1 MFKIAKQIRISAKLD
16 KSGFQKELN
25 QLLKKGYDLN
35 LNGGNFKSVVND
47 ISKELNKLKSTLNNV
62 NGNTFDNT
70 VSGVNKTKDAVKDL
84 NSELTR
90 MSSKNLSSTSIIA
103 DKNGLSEINK
113 YKDGIAQTTSEV
125 IKNGQVTKQVITEN
139 ISQFNNLKNQLQN
152 KLLTAKSNNLID
164 STVIDKL
171 QAKLNSLDTNSSVI
185 KVKELQTAIN
195 NLGSNDSGIVRLQ
208 NSITKLQERI
218 ANIKK
223 NKIDVID
230 TSEINELK
238 MAESEVTNLKN
249 MLSQLK
255 AGDVIDGKKITSSIN
270 QATNSVRTLESEF
283 RNVNTTAS
291 GLATTMKSIFS
302 YAIGGSVIYAAMN
315 SIREAVN
322 ITIELNSA
330 MTNLKKV
337 TDETSETY
345 TSFLNNMHNVALE
358 LGTQSNA
365 MVDATTN
372 WAKTG
377 KNLQEA
383 AELAENTVLLTKVG
397 DVDNVDTAQTYMLP
411 ALQAFNIEAE
421 KSITLI
427 DKYNNISNNMATTVN
442 DVGDAMSKSASS
454 MSVAGNSLEQTIA
467 LIATAESQTKLGGA
481 EVGTALKTLSMR
493 LATFKDTETGEVIPQ
508 MTEKI
513 KELTNVDITD
523 LNGQLKNTYDIYT
536 EIGKVYK
543 DLDQNTQ
550 MQLNEILGGKL
561 RGNIVSAILSHVSE
575 LQRAY
580 DLANNS
586 AGSAMNE
593 FEKYQDSIQ
602 YSVDRLKEQING
614 LYTSFIGSDFLKS
627 LTEGTASTIG
637 AIQNIINTFGVMPTT
652 ITAVVGA
659 LTIFNAKFRESVTTM
674 TSFVPGVATVQNNL
688 KIFEQ
693 NLAKQSTQLK
703 SNINNIKAY
712 NNSTTQI
719 GPPVA
724 NAGKQLLGLNA
735 KLVATQTGLI
745 ATKVAIIALNAA
757 MSMALT
763 MGISAIISGLGS
775 LIDKLVLTRNEL
787 NELNQEFITTNS
799 ETNTSKVIDLVNT
812 YEELQNTL
820 STLSKGTAEYK
831 EVEEKLA
838 STQESILS
846 VYPSA
851 SKAIEYNTEAKR
863 LNLEATKKLID
874 KDLELA
880 KADALDI
887 LEKNDTKTD
896 TGLDKAIEQ
905 YQEYYKVLEKVND
918 LAEKEETKSVNI
930 ESKLSDS
937 GELLVNAKDVDVYKK
952 RVESLNDT
960 LEASYEAYK
969 ILGVSNDK
977 YAEKAKKVGE
987 ALGYS
992 ASQTE
997 ELIDKLKETDESADE
1012 TAEALEDIN
1021 GDGIIDAT
1029 DQMLKLAMATDEAKS
1044 AVENLADSF
1053 SGLQDGIELL
1063 KQMKE
1068 EYSEYGMLD
1077 TDTMTKVLNSGDNQ
1091 LIALLG
1097 DEANFIENINSLL
1110 DEKSKAQ
1117 DEVLKTAIA
1126 MAQAEVNGSQE
1137 VVDATNAEISA
1148 VENLANAKENIS
1160 SNSIQKRAN
1169 MESILADNNAKNYAT
1184 DESNYV
1190 NKENY
1195 KIKGSFDSANERMR
1209 AEKETVDNNS
1219 QNYGTDDKNYLALAL
1234 SKIQNGDSVA
1244 TAAIDATK
1252 QMVDKNNVN
1261 YAKDSQNH
1269 TNYIN
1274 ALINNYRTLSKAQN
1288 GGFTM
1293 GTLGFKEESKM
1304 LIDEMNNRK
1313 NAVESATKEMQNAV
1327 NTYNGVSGV
1336 GGGVSHG
1343 NIGSGSSGNKGS
1355 SGSSS
1360 SSKEVEDME
1369 SLVDRYHDLEDAIN
1383 DVNNELETNKI
1394 LQDGATGQQKIK
1406 LMEKEIQLYK
1416 KQQQAIKNLIA
1427 EQKKEAQELKN
1438 SLSSQ
1443 GVNFNSAGD
1452 ISNYNQILTSKV
1464 NWANSLNGDAKEKAI
1479 EQVKELEATMKSYD
1493 ELVNKTIP
1501 SQEQEWE
1508 SLNNTIKDVYKTQA
1522 ELIADME
1529 KNISETIEYEL
1540 KKRYDA
1546 KKEAL
1551 NKEKEL
1557 YNKEYEEANFEEEMN
1572 TERNKLAEIQAEID
1586 KVKNDTS
1593 RAGQLRLKQL
1603 LEEYEEQQ
1611 KVINDKIKEQQNQA
1625 INDRFDEEEALLD
1638 KELED
1643 MTSTENLSQMVAEAI
1658 STGMIK
1664 IGEET
1669 INVQNS
1675 MNDML
1680 KETEVGFANVALQQ
1694 SEWLSNLEQIKTLYS
1709 SINSIM
1715 SNAGMTI
1722 PSYDNISRSR
1732 SIGDISITTGG
1743 ITITGNADS
1752 STLGSIQDMLDAQVK
1767 EIYKNI
1773 AKKLS

>member
-1 MFKIAKQIRISAKLD
+1 MQNA
-16 KSGFQKELN
+16 E
-25 QLLKKGYDLN
+25 QL
-35 LNGGNFKSVVND
+35 
-47 ISKELNKLKSTLNNV
+47 
-62 NGNTFDNT
+62 
-70 VSGVNKTKDAVKDL
+70 
-84 NSELTR
+84 
-90 MSSKNLSSTSIIA
+90 
-103 DKNGLSEINK
+103 
-113 YKDGIAQTTSEV
+113 
-125 IKNGQVTKQVITEN
+125 EN
-139 ISQFNNLKNQLQN
+139 
-152 KLLTAKSNNLID
+152 
-164 STVIDKL
+164 
-171 QAKLNSLDTNSSVI
+171 
-185 KVKELQTAIN
+185 
-195 NLGSNDSGIVRLQ
+195 
-208 NSITKLQERI
+208 
-218 ANIKK
+218 
-223 NKIDVID
+223 
-230 TSEINELK
+230 
-238 MAESEVTNLKN
+238 
-249 MLSQLK
+249 
-255 AGDVIDGKKITSSIN
+255 
-270 QATNSVRTLESEF
+270 
-283 RNVNTTAS
+283 
-291 GLATTMKSIFS
+291 
-302 YAIGGSVIYAAMN
+302 
-315 SIREAVN
+315 
-322 ITIELNSA
+322 
-330 MTNLKKV
+330 
-337 TDETSETY
+337 
-345 TSFLNNMHNVALE
+345 
-358 LGTQSNA
+358 
-365 MVDATTN
+365 
-372 WAKTG
+372 
-377 KNLQEA
+377 
-383 AELAENTVLLTKVG
+383 
-397 DVDNVDTAQTYMLP
+397 
-411 ALQAFNIEAE
+411 
-421 KSITLI
+421 
-427 DKYNNISNNMATTVN
+427 
-442 DVGDAMSKSASS
+442 
-454 MSVAGNSLEQTIA
+454 
-467 LIATAESQTKLGGA
+467 
-481 EVGTALKTLSMR
+481 
-493 LATFKDTETGEVIPQ
+493 
-508 MTEKI
+508 
-513 KELTNVDITD
+513 
-523 LNGQLKNTYDIYT
+523 
-536 EIGKVYK
+536 
-543 DLDQNTQ
+543 
-550 MQLNEILGGKL
+550 
-561 RGNIVSAILSHVSE
+561 
-575 LQRAY
+575 AY
-580 DLANNS
+580 DTLKNS
-586 AGSAMNE
+586 AGSA
-593 FEKYQDSIQ
+593 EKEQESYISSLSGKINALKESLTAISMQMIDSDMFKGLIDGATTSVQATSKLIDFFGTFPSVVGIATASLIAFNSRIRENTNSMLQIIPGYGKVTTSIKGWSDSI
-602 YSVDRLKEQING
+602 SK
-614 LYTSFIGSDFLKS
+614 
-627 LTEGTASTIG
+627 
-637 AIQNIINTFGVMPTT
+637 NITQLQSQK
-652 ITAVVGA
+652 A
-659 LTIFNAKFRESVTTM
+659 E
-674 TSFVPGVATVQNNL
+674 L
-688 KIFEQ
+688 KISQEKA
-693 NLAKQSTQLK
+693 LAAGESTSAL
-703 SNINNIKAY
+703 
-712 NNSTTQI
+712 
-719 GPPVA
+719 
-724 NAGKQLLGLNA
+724 GKKMLGLNTNLGVL
-735 KLVATQTGLI
+735 KVGLA
-745 ATKVAIIALNAA
+745 ATKVAVITLNAA

-775 LIDKLVLTRNEL
+775 LIDKLILTRSEL

-799 ETNTSKVIDLVNT
+799 NSEMSNVIDLVNI
-812 YEELQNTL
+812 YEELEDKL
-820 STLSKGTAEYK
+820 STLSKGTSEYQA
-831 EVEEKLA
+831 VEEKLA

-1443 GVNFNSAGD
+1443 GVKFNSAGD

-1464 NWANSLNGDAKEKAI
+1464 NWANSLSGDAKEKAI
-1479 EQVKELEATMKSYD
+1479 EQVKELEEAMKSYD

-1603 LEEYEEQQ
+1603 LEEYEDQQ

-1773 AKKLS
+1773 VKKLS

>member
-561 RGNIVSAILSHVSE
+561 RGNIVSAILSKVSE

-831 EVEEKLA
+831 EVEDKLA
-838 STQESILS
+838 STQESIIS

-1148 VENLANAKENIS
+1148 VENLANTKENIS

-1169 MESILADNNAKNYAT
+1169 MESILVDNNAKNYAT

-1343 NIGSGSSGNKGS
+1343 SIGSGSSGNKGS

-1438 SLSSQ
+1438 SLSTQ
-1443 GVNFNSAGD
+1443 GVSFNSAGD

-1464 NWANSLNGDAKEKAI
+1464 NWANSLSGDAKEKAI
-1479 EQVKELEATMKSYD
+1479 EQVKELEEAMKSYD

-1603 LEEYEEQQ
+1603 LEEYEDQQ

-1752 STLGSIQDMLDAQVK
+1752 STLGSIQDMLDAQAK

-1773 AKKLS
+1773 VKKLS

>member
-1 MFKIAKQIRISAKLD
+1 MQNA
-16 KSGFQKELN
+16 E
-25 QLLKKGYDLN
+25 QL
-35 LNGGNFKSVVND
+35 
-47 ISKELNKLKSTLNNV
+47 
-62 NGNTFDNT
+62 
-70 VSGVNKTKDAVKDL
+70 
-84 NSELTR
+84 
-90 MSSKNLSSTSIIA
+90 
-103 DKNGLSEINK
+103 
-113 YKDGIAQTTSEV
+113 
-125 IKNGQVTKQVITEN
+125 EN
-139 ISQFNNLKNQLQN
+139 
-152 KLLTAKSNNLID
+152 
-164 STVIDKL
+164 
-171 QAKLNSLDTNSSVI
+171 
-185 KVKELQTAIN
+185 
-195 NLGSNDSGIVRLQ
+195 
-208 NSITKLQERI
+208 
-218 ANIKK
+218 
-223 NKIDVID
+223 
-230 TSEINELK
+230 
-238 MAESEVTNLKN
+238 
-249 MLSQLK
+249 
-255 AGDVIDGKKITSSIN
+255 
-270 QATNSVRTLESEF
+270 
-283 RNVNTTAS
+283 
-291 GLATTMKSIFS
+291 
-302 YAIGGSVIYAAMN
+302 
-315 SIREAVN
+315 
-322 ITIELNSA
+322 
-330 MTNLKKV
+330 
-337 TDETSETY
+337 
-345 TSFLNNMHNVALE
+345 
-358 LGTQSNA
+358 
-365 MVDATTN
+365 
-372 WAKTG
+372 
-377 KNLQEA
+377 
-383 AELAENTVLLTKVG
+383 
-397 DVDNVDTAQTYMLP
+397 
-411 ALQAFNIEAE
+411 
-421 KSITLI
+421 
-427 DKYNNISNNMATTVN
+427 
-442 DVGDAMSKSASS
+442 
-454 MSVAGNSLEQTIA
+454 
-467 LIATAESQTKLGGA
+467 
-481 EVGTALKTLSMR
+481 
-493 LATFKDTETGEVIPQ
+493 
-508 MTEKI
+508 
-513 KELTNVDITD
+513 
-523 LNGQLKNTYDIYT
+523 
-536 EIGKVYK
+536 
-543 DLDQNTQ
+543 
-550 MQLNEILGGKL
+550 
-561 RGNIVSAILSHVSE
+561 
-575 LQRAY
+575 AY
-580 DLANNS
+580 DTLKDS
-586 AGSAMNE
+586 AGSA
-593 FEKYQDSIQ
+593 EKENQAYIDSLSGRINA
-602 YSVDRLKEQING
+602 LKASIDKISMQMVN
-614 LYTSFIGSDFLKS
+614 SDFLKGFIGN
-627 LTEGTASTIG
+627 LTTGVNAVSGFID
-637 AIQNIINTFGVMPTT
+637 TFGAMPTT
-652 ITAVVGA
+652 VTAVVGA
-659 LTIFNAKFRESVTTM
+659 LTIFNTKFRESISTM
-674 TSFVPGVATVQNNL
+674 VSFTPGLSEIQNKL
-688 KIFEQ
+688 KIFES
-693 NLAKQSTQLK
+693 NLVKQSERFK
-703 SNINNIKAY
+703 ANISTIKEY
-712 NNSTTQI
+712 NNSTTQM
-719 GPPVA
+719 GPPIA
-724 NAGKQLLGLNA
+724 NAGQSLLGLNA
-735 KLVATQTGLI
+735 KLVATQGMLLATKI
-745 ATKVAIIALNAA
+745 ATVALNV
-757 MSMALT
+757 ALSSVLS
-763 MGISAIISGLGS
+763 MGISLIISGLTTLADKMITTKSELKELNSEFASMTNVGDS
-775 LIDKLVLTRNEL
+775 DRLTYLIDQYSTINSTMKNMTEGTDEFAKAQSNLSSITEEICSIFPEASTSIDAETGSKKLNLA
-787 NELNQEFITTNS
+787 
-799 ETNTSKVIDLVNT
+799 ET
-812 YEELQNTL
+812 
-820 STLSKGTAEYK
+820 
-831 EVEEKLA
+831 EKLIEAEKSLYEAKANEVMSKNKISSVEDIKELADEYQKAMDKVNEYNDMMSDGEKSVYKGGQKTSLSGNLTKAREEAEEYQEQIESLLPALKKLEESNPRLKGGYDLLYEAFYGTNEQLEDLEENAENA
-838 STQESILS
+838 STS
-846 VYPSA
+846 
-851 SKAIEYNTEAKR
+851 TEV
-863 LNLEATKKLID
+863 LG
-874 KDLELA
+874 
-880 KADALDI
+880 
-887 LEKNDTKTD
+887 DT
-896 TGLDKAIEQ
+896 
-905 YQEYYKVLEKVND
+905 
-918 LAEKEETKSVNI
+918 
-930 ESKLSDS
+930 
-937 GELLVNAKDVDVYKK
+937 
-952 RVESLNDT
+952 
-960 LEASYEAYK
+960 
-969 ILGVSNDK
+969 
-977 YAEKAKKVGE
+977 
-987 ALGYS
+987 
-992 ASQTE
+992 
-997 ELIDKLKETDESADE
+997 
-1012 TAEALEDIN
+1012 LEDIN

-1029 DQMLKLAMATDEAKS
+1029 DQMLKLAETTDEAKTAVQNLGDAFS
-1044 AVENLADSF
+1044 QLESPIKILETAVEEF
-1053 SGLQDGIELL
+1053 
-1063 KQMKE
+1063 K
-1068 EYSEYGMLD
+1068 EYGMLSDD
-1077 TDTMTKVLNSGDNQ
+1077 TWSDIITSGNSE

-1097 DEANFIENINSLL
+1097 DNENFLKNAEQLYGN
-1110 DEKSKAQ
+1110 
-1117 DEVLKTAIA
+1117 LKTQQEEL
-1126 MAQAEVNGSQE
+1126 AQQTIRRAQEDINASSQ

-1148 VENLANAKENIS
+1148 VENLTNTKENIS

-1169 MESILADNNAKNYAT
+1169 MESILVDNNAKNYAT

-1343 NIGSGSSGNKGS
+1343 SIGSGSSGNKGS

-1443 GVNFNSAGD
+1443 GVSFNSAGD

-1464 NWANSLNGDAKEKAI
+1464 NWANSLSGDAKEKAI
-1479 EQVKELEATMKSYD
+1479 EQVKELEEAMKSYD

-1722 PSYDNISRSR
+1722 PTYDNISRSR

-1752 STLGSIQDMLDAQVK
+1752 STLGSIQDMLDAQAK

-1773 AKKLS
+1773 VKKLS

>member
-1 MFKIAKQIRISAKLD
+1 MQNA
-16 KSGFQKELN
+16 E
-25 QLLKKGYDLN
+25 QL
-35 LNGGNFKSVVND
+35 
-47 ISKELNKLKSTLNNV
+47 
-62 NGNTFDNT
+62 
-70 VSGVNKTKDAVKDL
+70 
-84 NSELTR
+84 
-90 MSSKNLSSTSIIA
+90 
-103 DKNGLSEINK
+103 
-113 YKDGIAQTTSEV
+113 
-125 IKNGQVTKQVITEN
+125 EN
-139 ISQFNNLKNQLQN
+139 
-152 KLLTAKSNNLID
+152 
-164 STVIDKL
+164 
-171 QAKLNSLDTNSSVI
+171 
-185 KVKELQTAIN
+185 
-195 NLGSNDSGIVRLQ
+195 
-208 NSITKLQERI
+208 
-218 ANIKK
+218 
-223 NKIDVID
+223 
-230 TSEINELK
+230 
-238 MAESEVTNLKN
+238 
-249 MLSQLK
+249 
-255 AGDVIDGKKITSSIN
+255 
-270 QATNSVRTLESEF
+270 
-283 RNVNTTAS
+283 
-291 GLATTMKSIFS
+291 
-302 YAIGGSVIYAAMN
+302 
-315 SIREAVN
+315 
-322 ITIELNSA
+322 
-330 MTNLKKV
+330 
-337 TDETSETY
+337 
-345 TSFLNNMHNVALE
+345 
-358 LGTQSNA
+358 
-365 MVDATTN
+365 
-372 WAKTG
+372 
-377 KNLQEA
+377 
-383 AELAENTVLLTKVG
+383 
-397 DVDNVDTAQTYMLP
+397 
-411 ALQAFNIEAE
+411 
-421 KSITLI
+421 
-427 DKYNNISNNMATTVN
+427 
-442 DVGDAMSKSASS
+442 
-454 MSVAGNSLEQTIA
+454 
-467 LIATAESQTKLGGA
+467 
-481 EVGTALKTLSMR
+481 
-493 LATFKDTETGEVIPQ
+493 
-508 MTEKI
+508 
-513 KELTNVDITD
+513 
-523 LNGQLKNTYDIYT
+523 
-536 EIGKVYK
+536 
-543 DLDQNTQ
+543 
-550 MQLNEILGGKL
+550 
-561 RGNIVSAILSHVSE
+561 
-575 LQRAY
+575 AY
-580 DLANNS
+580 DTLKNS
-586 AGSAMNE
+586 AGSA
-593 FEKYQDSIQ
+593 EKEQESYISSLSGKINALKESLTAISMQMIDSDMFKGLIDGATTSVQATSKLIDFFGTFPSVVGIATASLIAFNSRIRENTNSMLQIIPGYGKVTTSIKGWSDSI
-602 YSVDRLKEQING
+602 SK
-614 LYTSFIGSDFLKS
+614 
-627 LTEGTASTIG
+627 
-637 AIQNIINTFGVMPTT
+637 NITQLQSQK
-652 ITAVVGA
+652 A
-659 LTIFNAKFRESVTTM
+659 E
-674 TSFVPGVATVQNNL
+674 L
-688 KIFEQ
+688 KISQEKA
-693 NLAKQSTQLK
+693 LAAGESTSAL
-703 SNINNIKAY
+703 
-712 NNSTTQI
+712 
-719 GPPVA
+719 
-724 NAGKQLLGLNA
+724 GKKMLGLNTNLGVL
-735 KLVATQTGLI
+735 KVGLA
-745 ATKVAIIALNAA
+745 ATKVAVITLNAA

-775 LIDKLVLTRNEL
+775 LIDKLILTRSEL

-799 ETNTSKVIDLVNT
+799 NSEMSNVIDLVNT
-812 YEELQNTL
+812 YEELEDKL
-820 STLSKGTAEYK
+820 STLSKGTSEYQA
-831 EVEEKLA
+831 VEEKLA

-987 ALGYS
+987 ALGYTS
-992 ASQTE
+992 SQTE
-997 ELIDKLKETDESADE
+997 DLINKLKETDDSAGE
-1012 TAEALEDIN
+1012 TAKALEDIN

-1148 VENLANAKENIS
+1148 VENLANTKENIS

-1169 MESILADNNAKNYAT
+1169 MESILVDNNAKNYAT

-1438 SLSSQ
+1438 SLSTQ
-1443 GVNFNSAGD
+1443 GVSFNSAGD

-1464 NWANSLNGDAKEKAI
+1464 NWANSLSGDAKEKAI
-1479 EQVKELEATMKSYD
+1479 EQVKELEEAMKSYD

-1603 LEEYEEQQ
+1603 LEEYVEQQ

>member
-35 LNGGNFKSVVND
+35 LNSGNFNNV
-47 ISKELNKLKSTLNNV
+47 ISEITNNTEKLKSKLNNI
-62 NGNTFDNT
+62 GKGSFDN
-70 VSGVNKTKDAVKDL
+70 VTKSAEKSMAVFTELAETMGKLNEKSQTRVKSEANAAELKQAQAINNALNEQYKKQLSLNNLKEQLASKINIASNNSLIDDA
-84 NSELTR
+84 T
-90 MSSKNLSSTSIIA
+90 
-103 DKNGLSEINK
+103 INK
-113 YKDGIAQTTSEV
+113 
-125 IKNGQVTKQVITEN
+125 
-139 ISQFNNLKNQLQN
+139 LKNQL
-152 KLLTAKSNNLID
+152 
-164 STVIDKL
+164 
-171 QAKLNSLDTNSSVI
+171 
-185 KVKELQTAIN
+185 
-195 NLGSNDSGIVRLQ
+195 
-208 NSITKLQERI
+208 NSITTDSSTK
-218 ANIKK
+218 
-223 NKIDVID
+223 
-230 TSEINELK
+230 EINELK
-238 MAESEVTNLKN
+238 NAINNLSSSDSGIIRVQQAIIRLEEKISSIKNNKIDLINSNDLSELRTAESELEKLKG
-249 MLSQLK
+249 MLTSLK
-255 AGDVIDGKKITSSIN
+255 GGEVINGRAISNQIN
-270 QATNSVRTLESEF
+270 IANNSVRTLSNSF
-283 RNVNTTAS
+283 ADLNTS
-291 GLATTMKSIFS
+291 GSRLSSTMRDIFA
-302 YAIGGSVIYAAMN
+302 YAIGGTGIYAVIN
-315 SIREAVN
+315 SVKNASDVV
-322 ITIELNSA
+322 IELNKN
-330 MTNLKKV
+330 MVDLKKV
-337 TDETSETY
+337 TDETEETY
-345 TSFLNNMHNVALE
+345 NNFLKNMHSVALE
-358 LGTQSNA
+358 LGTQSSA
-365 MVDATTN
+365 MVNATTN

-383 AELAENTVLLTKVG
+383 SKLAENTVLLTKVG
-397 DVDNVDTAQTYMLP
+397 DVENVDTAQTYMLP

-508 MTEKI
+508 MAEKI
-513 KELTNVDITD
+513 KELSGVDITD
-523 LNGQLKNTYDIYT
+523 INGQLKNTYDIYT
-536 EIGKVYK
+536 EIGRVYK

-561 RGNIVSAILSHVSE
+561 RGNIVSAILSNVSE

-593 FEKYQDSIQ
+593 FEKYQEGIEYSI
-602 YSVDRLKEQING
+602 DRLKEQVNG
-614 LYTSFIGSDFLKS
+614 LYTSFMNSDFLKG
-627 LTEGTASTIG
+627 LTDGVADAIGMFNKLVGTIG
-637 AIQNIINTFGVMPTT
+637 SFPTT
-652 ITAVVGA
+652 MTLATGA
-659 LTIFNAKFRESVTTM
+659 ITIFNKSFRENIQIM
-674 TSFVPGVATVQNNL
+674 TSAIPGIGKLQDKYTTYVSGLDQQIAKLKEDIATKKMSIATNIQAGN
-688 KIFEQ
+688 
-693 NLAKQSTQLK
+693 STQALSKEVVGLQQQLVVSTSKTIALK
-703 SNINNIKAY
+703 TAMIALQAITTSLISFGISALISGFSKLIDSAITTKDELNEMKESFSLAFSETSELDTLVQKQRELKDQLEDTTLSTDEQKIKKEEL
-712 NNSTTQI
+712 I
-719 GPPVA
+719 GVQR
-724 NAGKQLLGLNA
+724 QLAELLPDTASGFDSEGN
-735 KLVATQTGLI
+735 KISEDTGLI
-745 ATKVAIIALNAA
+745 QENIEKKKELLAMESVNIAKETNNGEWNKLLNNYKKQEEVKRLQELYNDTPTPINLEKLTKAEERLDSYKEKLKQLSEMMSAWKDAEFSDKDMSELLFGDIYDDSKYEQGIQAEKFSELKQLVDEYTASIQENTKAKVENGSVNTSSDTSEVQSSVNLLQSTYEKLGYTVKEATDRIA
-757 MSMALT
+757 
-763 MGISAIISGLGS
+763 
-775 LIDKLVLTRNEL
+775 EL
-787 NELNQEFITTNS
+787 NEMSL
-799 ETNTSKVIDLVNT
+799 
-812 YEELQNTL
+812 
-820 STLSKGTAEYK
+820 
-831 EVEEKLA
+831 
-838 STQESILS
+838 ES
-846 VYPSA
+846 
-851 SKAIEYNTEAKR
+851 
-863 LNLEATKKLID
+863 
-874 KDLELA
+874 
-880 KADALDI
+880 
-887 LEKNDTKTD
+887 
-896 TGLDKAIEQ
+896 Q
-905 YQEYYKVLEKVND
+905 
-918 LAEKEETKSVNI
+918 
-930 ESKLSDS
+930 
-937 GELLVNAKDVDVYKK
+937 
-952 RVESLNDT
+952 
-960 LEASYEAYK
+960 
-969 ILGVSNDK
+969 
-977 YAEKAKKVGE
+977 
-987 ALGYS
+987 
-992 ASQTE
+992 
-997 ELIDKLKETDESADE
+997 
-1012 TAEALEDIN
+1012 
-1021 GDGIIDAT
+1021 
-1029 DQMLKLAMATDEAKS
+1029 
-1044 AVENLADSF
+1044 
-1053 SGLQDGIELL
+1053 
-1063 KQMKE
+1063 
-1068 EYSEYGMLD
+1068 
-1077 TDTMTKVLNSGDNQ
+1077 
-1091 LIALLG
+1091 
-1097 DEANFIENINSLL
+1097 
-1110 DEKSKAQ
+1110 
-1117 DEVLKTAIA
+1117 
-1126 MAQAEVNGSQE
+1126 
-1137 VVDATNAEISA
+1137 NAEIVKDATTAYGEAISKTKELDGLLKEINEEQSMTPELIMELA
-1148 VENLANAKENIS
+1148 GKYPELGSRITDVASVQEFLNSKIQEQTKAQVEAYQIMVQNDQSYYNSKILNNEELNKNFQSLCASFVDDQGNAYSIDLKNYTSLAQLKAKLTEDLGEGVADFITNFVTANAQGYNVDLNNTASWAS
-1160 SNSIQKRAN
+1160 SKAKIIQQLNTQIKK
-1169 MESILADNNAKNYAT
+1169 L
-1184 DESNYV
+1184 ESNMA
-1190 NKENY
+1190 
-1195 KIKGSFDSANERMR
+1195 S
-1209 AEKETVDNNS
+1209 
-1219 QNYGTDDKNYLALAL
+1219 AL
-1234 SKIQNGDSVA
+1234 SKIQSDAYTGMKAGDLEAEKLYTMASNQLK
-1244 TAAIDATK
+1244 TA
-1252 QMVDKNNVN
+1252 Q
-1261 YAKDSQNH
+1261 AK
-1269 TNYIN
+1269 Y
-1274 ALINNYRTLSKAQN
+1274 
-1288 GGFTM
+1288 
-1293 GTLGFKEESKM
+1293 EEIQTEFS
-1304 LIDEMNNRK
+1304 
-1313 NAVESATKEMQNAV
+1313 
-1327 NTYNGVSGV
+1327 TYNKGFSSYTPSFSSG
-1336 GGGVSHG
+1336 SFK
-1343 NIGSGSSGNKGS
+1343 GSGSGNKGS

-1443 GVNFNSAGD
+1443 GVSFNSAGD

-1464 NWANSLNGDAKEKAI
+1464 NWANSLSGDAKEKAI
-1479 EQVKELEATMKSYD
+1479 EQVKELEEAMKSYD

>member
-315 SIREAVN
+315 SIRETVN

-561 RGNIVSAILSHVSE
+561 RGNIVSAILSNVSE

-580 DLANNS
+580 DLANDS

-735 KLVATQTGLI
+735 KLVATQTSLI

-831 EVEEKLA
+831 EVEDKLA
-838 STQESILS
+838 STQESIIS

-1293 GTLGFKEESKM
+1293 GTLGFKEESSM
-1304 LIDEMNNRK
+1304 LIDEMNKRK
-1313 NAVESATKEMQNAV
+1313 SAVESATKEMQNAV

-1343 NIGSGSSGNKGS
+1343 SIGSGSSGNKGS

-1438 SLSSQ
+1438 SLSTQ
-1443 GVNFNSAGD
+1443 GVSFNSAGD

-1464 NWANSLNGDAKEKAI
+1464 NWANSLSGDAKEKAI
-1479 EQVKELEATMKSYD
+1479 EQVKELEEAMKSYD

-1603 LEEYEEQQ
+1603 LEEYEDQQ

-1773 AKKLS
+1773 VKKLS